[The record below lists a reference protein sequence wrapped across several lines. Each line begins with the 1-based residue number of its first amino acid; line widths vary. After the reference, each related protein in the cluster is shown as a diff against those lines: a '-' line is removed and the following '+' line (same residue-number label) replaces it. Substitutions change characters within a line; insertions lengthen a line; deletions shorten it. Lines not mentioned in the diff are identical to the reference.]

1 MTFVFTLV
9 SAAMLIF
16 SLFMRVELIEIN
28 DKNVELSRELA
39 SLNEENRLLR
49 IEYEFAQN
57 LDVLERNARNRLW
70 MHSSIQRRE
79 QAIDTEPKDKAVVID
94 NG

>member
-39 SLNEENRLLR
+39 SPNEESGRLR

-70 MHSSIQRRE
+70 MQSSLQRRE
-79 QAIDTEPKDKAVVID
+79 QAIDTEPEDKAVVID